1 MGRTRLQGCISE
13 DSLLFFATVIH
24 NILRWKSTPLCHLPH
39 RSFVVLTSLFREQ
52 GCGSEGDDGKI
63 PLYFSDFS
71 LYFYLMFFQTDGLCL
86 IQISHFIAFD
96 INIFLLHTSLSF

>member
-1 MGRTRLQGCISE
+1 MGRTRLQGCMSE
-13 DSLLFFATVIH
+13 DSPLFFATVIH

-39 RSFVVLTSLFREQ
+39 RSFVVLTPLFREQ
-52 GCGSEGDDGKI
+52 GCGSEGDEGKI

-86 IQISHFIAFD
+86 IQISHFVAFD